1 MQGSGIIK
9 MIRNLAQ
16 VLVKLQTLA
25 QKDVYGTTRTRGV
38 KSRPPI
44 FTMLHAYLE
53 YEGIWRAMLFREH
66 VLTDGLPHLHNKNE

>member
-1 MQGSGIIK
+1 

-38 KSRPPI
+38 KSRPPDFYDVACI
-44 FTMLHAYLE
+44 FR
-53 YEGIWRAMLFREH
+53 I
-66 VLTDGLPHLHNKNE
+66 